1 MRTRRTIA
9 EREADINTKILF
21 HKNQIEKLEAQ
32 KAELLTPPPA
42 GPKYTMKMVMTQAKK
57 QGIDPAIIA
66 KKLKLTFEDTEETAD
81 SPVVNP
87 PVVPEISGEDS

>member
-21 HKNQIEKLEAQ
+21 HKHQIEKLETQ

-66 KKLKLTFEDTEETAD
+66 KKLKLTFEDTEETVASSIVD
-81 SPVVNP
+81 SPIVQETSV
-87 PVVPEISGEDS
+87 EDS